1 MKRDTSNQQYH
12 QHWRKK
18 RNKRRTHTE
27 DTTTKLSENY
37 RNNSKKQQLRFLRT
51 AKLVTIAQMPG
62 KNGRMQQL
70 PQNGT
75 LCKSLPQ
82 KNQ

>member
-12 QHWRKK
+12 QHWRK

-27 DTTTKLSENY
+27 DTTTKLSEKY

-82 KNQ
+82 QNQ